1 MIRRPPRST
10 RTDTL
15 VPYTTLFRSPGLLI
29 SVVVTP
35 YPLRLVRPPAN
46 AMRRT
51 VSITAF
57 EQAVHHVGDDQR
69 PRLDRPPSPAIADS
83 LGLPARQFVA
93 GLPERHHP
101 AQHLGGEQRCL
112 PVDVGVDR
120 PGLGGRAAVGRS
132 RLVAHGRLAGS
143 RG

>member
-29 SVVVTP
+29 SVIVTP
-35 YPLRLVRPPAN
+35 YPLELIHPPAN

-69 PRLDRPPSPAIADS
+69 PRLHRPPCRVIADR
-83 LGLPARQFVA
+83 LGLPAGQLVA
-93 GLPERHHP
+93 GLPERPH
-101 AQHLGGEQRCL
+101 QI
-112 PVDVGVDR
+112 
-120 PGLGGRAAVGRS
+120 GRASSVESGCQYGKILVVAVS
-132 RLVAHGRLAGS
+132 LTKNNTTN
-143 RG
+143 

>member
-1 MIRRPPRST
+1 MLRRPPIST

-15 VPYTTLFRSPGLLI
+15 FPSPTLSRS
-29 SVVVTP
+29 P
-35 YPLRLVRPPAN
+35 YPLELIHPPAN

-69 PRLDRPPSPAIADS
+69 PRLHRPPCRVIADR
-83 LGLPARQFVA
+83 LGLPAGQLVA

-101 AQHLGGEQRCL
+101 AQHLGCEQRRL
-112 PVDVGVDR
+112 PVDVGMDR
-120 PGLGGRAAVGRS
+120 PGLGGRSAVGWL
-132 RLVAHGRLAGS
+132 RLVAHGRLAGNWAL
-143 RG
+143 RPW